1 MHHITS
7 QAHVEHIC
15 APENVCT
22 HKADHKRCTVS
33 SSVFYAS
40 SSKIYFHC
48 SLSIPHF
55 CTQIAPCMFKNS
67 LFFYFSPCFKQQVK
81 FCLLYM
87 DIIEICQLSHFS
99 LCNAI
104 HSHYSLLR
112 QFYHRRQRGQKT
124 YTMDSLNPGPEPAHL
139 WRNSYSS
146 AVGFNSC
153 TLQNVC
159 IQIFKNDL
167 FCADVLKQ
175 SLSYHLVYK

>member
-1 MHHITS
+1 METVYYRLLTHNRFLRCDFFFFNCWWFGNSHISYLQVFNASCMHHITS

-55 CTQIAPCMFKNS
+55 CTQIAPCMFNNS

-87 DIIEICQLSHFS
+87 DIIEICQMSHFS
-99 LCNAI
+99 LFNAI

-112 QFYHRRQRGQKT
+112 QFYRRRQRGQKT
-124 YTMDSLNPGPEPAHL
+124 
-139 WRNSYSS
+139 
-146 AVGFNSC
+146 
-153 TLQNVC
+153 
-159 IQIFKNDL
+159 
-167 FCADVLKQ
+167 
-175 SLSYHLVYK
+175 